1 MIRNFQ
7 IVGGIILAGIWMAC
21 GVVESDTVASRNSA
35 LEGTKQH
42 APYQLQ
48 LRLEAMPKQLR
59 DHVLSIIDV
68 GDLPDG
74 IIDVG
79 DLPDGIIDVGDLPDG
94 IIDVGDLPDGIID
107 VGDLPDGIIDV
118 GDLPDG
124 IIDVGDLPDG
134 YAPWRPVVPFSNA
147 TACKALL
154 GMAGLNDTMGM
165 PVGVCVGSS
174 FKLDAPCALF
184 KCSR

>member
-107 VGDLPDGIIDV
+107 VGDLPDG
-118 GDLPDG
+118 
-124 IIDVGDLPDG
+124 